1 MKYTTFLIMSFGM
14 SMFFSCKK
22 VSVMTYDRPANIY
35 FDLTAADRDSMVYT
49 FAYDMTKA
57 VDTVF
62 LPVKLMGYRDEKSRS
77 FQAYIEKDSSTAQA
91 EIHYDKLKPDYPL
104 MEGAGQTFLPII
116 IHNVKDLETRAVS
129 LIIKLQESPD
139 FGIENK
145 DLIRARIILSAQ
157 LEQPQWWSMWLDN
170 YSRVKHQ
177 LFLLV
182 TEQRTLSMQS
192 LDAPKNLYFANLL
205 LMMLNDPFKWVQDH
219 PEKDYKLE
227 SNDGGQTYVFYH
239 VDNPN
244 RTILLRKNAGSGKYF
259 FIDETGKEVR

>member
-1 MKYTTFLIMSFGM
+1 MKYATYVIMSLGM
-14 SMFFSCKK
+14 CLFFSCKK
-22 VSVMTYDRPANIY
+22 ESLMRYERQANIY
-35 FDLTAADRDSMVYT
+35 FDLTAADRDSIVYT

-182 TEQRTLSMQS
+182 TEQRTLSMQG

-205 LMMLNDPFKWVQDH
+205 LMMLNDPFKWIKDH

-227 SNDGGQTYVFYH
+227 SIDGGQTYLFYH

-244 RTILLRKNAGSGKYF
+244 RTILLRKNTGSGKYF